1 MTMTISKMVIKHWLQ
16 PEDYNQNVTLWQ
28 SGVNIPN
35 WEGPRRGAMGLSCKS
50 IELVYLSQ
58 ACTHQMPMYM
68 LQLIFY
74 FT

>member
-16 PEDYNQNVTLWQ
+16 PEDYNENVTLWQ

-50 IELVYLSQ
+50 I
-58 ACTHQMPMYM
+58 
-68 LQLIFY
+68 
-74 FT
+74 